1 MIGVSSGAAVAA
13 APQRTQK
20 YRQRGH
26 GRPAS
31 RSTRV
36 PLMADAENVT
46 RWIVDQQ
53 FRDTQIQLGIP
64 LGRYSQTHLISHC
77 LISQSAYC
85 QLNFYPWPSPVVIN
99 GH

>member
-1 MIGVSSGAAVAA
+1 MSGAMTV

-20 YRQRGH
+20 YKPRGQNRQS
-26 GRPAS
+26 RP
-31 RSTRV
+31 TRV

-64 LGRYSQTHLISHC
+64 LGGFFHTDAKLQIYFRMVDFSYASNHFSVTL
-77 LISQSAYC
+77 
-85 QLNFYPWPSPVVIN
+85 VVWYFDS
-99 GH
+99 